1 MTLALVPHAA
11 DDPRTLR
18 IWVGIAHC
26 EPDTAST
33 WLIDGKPVQAV
44 TLRALRAW
52 RIPGC
57 RPFHSGVFELHGLQ
71 PATRY
76 EITLRQGKETIV
88 RTMQTLPAVVP
99 ASDDGSFN
107 LLLLS
112 CFHGAQDAT
121 GIAGRELATLKPR
134 PDFTILAGDQVYL
147 DLPTLSDFRDEPAWL
162 QRKFQQDYLTN
173 WFGTPQQAPMPHDIP
188 AGFPQI
194 LSLAPIVTLPDDHEY
209 WNNAPFSSPI
219 IQNSWTEAG
228 RRNWSEA
235 AELAFDMFQNGSA
248 QKMGTPRRIEI
259 DPLSFLVLDTRS
271 TRNRGQGD
279 QPDSKS
285 MRLAAGDLLGPQ
297 GRDALRDWADMLIAA
312 AGDALPRYG
321 VLVTGQS
328 LFAEAAGEL
337 RGNLADFEFPDYPE
351 DYRFIIEQIER
362 ISHAGLPVLCLTGD
376 VHWGRILRAAGPLD
390 SAPVF
395 EVISSPT
402 SLVESVGADQVALAV
417 DGIRSLFGQSRPWP
431 RHHDARTP
439 PPRFGTAAS
448 YTPDILNNTAGEQA
462 AMRGNM
468 ALMLRFCRI
477 GPAVDVEIDYLPLH
491 KDRAVNTKGKWQ
503 VAFRL
508 RPSH

>member
-11 DDPRTLR
+11 ADPHTLR
-18 IWVGIAHC
+18 IWVGVAHC

-33 WLIDGKPVQAV
+33 WLIDGKPAQAV

-71 PATRY
+71 PTTRY
-76 EITLRQGKETIV
+76 EVTLRHGKETIV
-88 RTMQTLPAVVP
+88 RTMQTLPAAVP

-248 QKMGTPRRIEI
+248 QKMGTPRHIEI
-259 DPLSFLVLDTRS
+259 I
-271 TRNRGQGD
+271 
-279 QPDSKS
+279 S
-285 MRLAAGDLLGPQ
+285 MWR
-297 GRDALRDWADMLIAA
+297 
-312 AGDALPRYG
+312 
-321 VLVTGQS
+321 
-328 LFAEAAGEL
+328 
-337 RGNLADFEFPDYPE
+337 
-351 DYRFIIEQIER
+351 
-362 ISHAGLPVLCLTGD
+362 
-376 VHWGRILRAAGPLD
+376 
-390 SAPVF
+390 
-395 EVISSPT
+395 
-402 SLVESVGADQVALAV
+402 
-417 DGIRSLFGQSRPWP
+417 
-431 RHHDARTP
+431 
-439 PPRFGTAAS
+439 
-448 YTPDILNNTAGEQA
+448 
-462 AMRGNM
+462 
-468 ALMLRFCRI
+468 
-477 GPAVDVEIDYLPLH
+477 
-491 KDRAVNTKGKWQ
+491 
-503 VAFRL
+503 
-508 RPSH
+508 